1 MKDTDFGGEGHDRA
15 YHWGRADERDDIV
28 RWLRAQVSQAVSAGD
43 LDLDWAANAIERGKH
58 RRKEDK

>member
-1 MKDTDFGGEGHDRA
+1 MRTIG
-15 YHWGRADERDDIV
+15 GRADERDDIV

-58 RRKEDK
+58 RRKEKP